1 MGTAASIQTSH
12 PSQEQNNNKD
22 ENTISAPSWLTR
34 RKSIKK
40 KDIKEKMK
48 ARVIENLGIRK
59 YMKRFAGTSAGSIFT
74 LLFAIG
80 QRIQLCL

>member
-12 PSQEQNNNKD
+12 PSQEQNYNKD

-48 ARVIENLGIRK
+48 AWEKEKPAKGMDEIFKFENLIFQGGGMKGIA
-59 YMKRFAGTSAGSIFT
+59 YAGP
-74 LLFAIG
+74 L
-80 QRIQLCL
+80 R